1 MGEETNAYDPAGSQF
16 DDDVT
21 AEVIEAEGEQYL
33 LVIPDRSGGPIRSEG
48 TSHGTRRRAGQT
60 VDFHV

>member
-21 AEVIEAEGEQYL
+21 AER
-33 LVIPDRSGGPIRSEG
+33 PTDRAAPIRSEG

>member
-21 AEVIEAEGEQYL
+21 AER
-33 LVIPDRSGGPIRSEG
+33 PTDRAAHPATGVCK
-48 TSHGTRRRAGQT
+48 SHLG
-60 VDFHV
+60 V

>member
-21 AEVIEAEGEQYL
+21 AER
-33 LVIPDRSGGPIRSEG
+33 PTDRAAQSGQKAQA
-48 TSHGTRRRAGQT
+48 TKRAT
-60 VDFHV
+60 EPVEP